1 MNVLA
6 GGITLRMI
14 NIRELRGADIERYAT
29 AGELIGIKKNRA
41 LIGVVV
47 PVTSH
52 WVEHVIEH
60 NWSRVVQSIGEGER
74 AMAEGNPMVTL
85 DALLAHPS
93 GGEEPPAGEASA
105 PDVAARALRRFVA
118 SVGVVESE
126 DSDLPPVRGVRVGDL
141 SARAIERAGDEAEIL
156 ALTHDGA
163 LLGIVVPVTQRLVN
177 FLVGKNI
184 SRVIYNVHLGEKE
197 TASGEPLSPIEEV
210 LAERPDLI
218 RPAGAQVPNR

>member
-1 MNVLA
+1 
-6 GGITLRMI
+6 MI

-60 NWSRVVQSIGEGER
+60 SWSRVVQSIGEGER
-74 AMAEGNPMVTL
+74 AMAEGTPMVTL
-85 DALLAHPS
+85 DALLAQPS
-93 GGEEPPAGEASA
+93 GEDSGEEPPAGKVSG
-105 PDVAARALRRFVA
+105 PDVAARALRRFAA

-141 SARAIERAGDEAEIL
+141 SARAIQQAGDEAEIL

-197 TASGEPLSPIEEV
+197 TTGGEPLSPIEEV

-218 RPAGAQVPNR
+218 RPAGTQVRNR